1 MQVET
6 GSHGLWESKAHEA
19 ADWKLLS
26 TSDFSL
32 HCQAMQKDQGRW
44 EEEAEALDM

>member
-1 MQVET
+1 MQVEI
-6 GSHGLWESKAHEA
+6 GSHGLWESKAH
-19 ADWKLLS
+19 KLQIGNCCPQVI
-26 TSDFSL
+26 FSL